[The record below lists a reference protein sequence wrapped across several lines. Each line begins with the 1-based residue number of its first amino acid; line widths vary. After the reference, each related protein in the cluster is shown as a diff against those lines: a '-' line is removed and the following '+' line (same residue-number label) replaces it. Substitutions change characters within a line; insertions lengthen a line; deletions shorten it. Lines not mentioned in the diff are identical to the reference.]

1 MSNNNHNNV
10 ITATFSEDDSNNL
23 DRNSQN
29 LSEYQDVLSFL
40 ENNLDDTEKKQHKWL
55 KYPKAFIAIFAT
67 PPSEYHGTAIV
78 TRGVKAEAKKLST
91 VNAGSNIIDFALN
104 WPLFYFLFSNFGSVV
119 AFPASFVVNLLLLRT
134 ANAAAAGVPTSLQ
147 KNKDWSKAA
156 MIALIAMNILQTAF
170 SAVGSEAFNNQPEL
184 EENRAEEL
192 IFDRQD
198 EIDKLATEVSPLL
211 KNVQAQ
217 CLEGQQILERTPR
230 SNPFYDTTYINIY
243 GSYAER
249 NRDWSNEPYSKWP
262 RCVLK
267 RHLKQEQSIRY
278 ELVKAQFL
286 DNQRKYGNN
295 KVFLREEYPDIY
307 AEAFTTEGEL
317 ASGVDLIRLAL
328 VNLLAKIKSGQI
340 ASLGLTLI
348 LLSISIVT
356 SAISIKMTLAYVK
369 RDDVQMS
376 YDETIR
382 VKRDEWLERLRQEMN
397 RDHDQQ
403 LRRLEADYD
412 S

>member
-1 MSNNNHNNV
+1 MSNNNNNV
-10 ITATFSEDDSNNL
+10 ITAAFPEDDSNNNQ
-23 DRNSQN
+23 NSKD
-29 LSEYQDVLSFL
+29 LLEYQEVLLFL
-40 ENNLDDTEKKQHKWL
+40 ENNLDDAKKKQHKWL
-55 KYPKAFIAIFAT
+55 KYPKALISIFAT
-67 PPSEYHGTAIV
+67 PPSDYYGKAIV
-78 TRGVKAEAKKLST
+78 PREVRAEAKKLST

-104 WPLFYFLFSNFGSVV
+104 WPLFYFLFSSFGSIV
-119 AFPASFVVNLLLLRT
+119 AFPASFLVNLLLLRT
-134 ANAAAAGVPTSLQ
+134 ANAAAAAVPTSV
-147 KNKDWSKAA
+147 KRNKDYSKAA
-156 MIALIAMNILQTAF
+156 VLALVMMNALQTSF
-170 SAVGSEAFNNQPEL
+170 SAVGSEALNNQPEL

-192 IFDRQD
+192 ILV
-198 EIDKLATEVSPLL
+198 EENKIDKLKTEVPPLL
-211 KNVQAQ
+211 KTVQAQ
-217 CLEGQQILERTPR
+217 CLKGQQTLERTPR

-243 GSYAER
+243 GTFAKREHDR
-249 NRDWSNEPYSKWP
+249 TGVPYSQWP
-262 RCVLK
+262 RCL
-267 RHLKQEQSIRY
+267 LSNYLTQEQSQKY

-295 KVFLREEYPDIY
+295 KVFLRQEYADIY
-307 AEAFTTEGEL
+307 AEAFTTEGKL